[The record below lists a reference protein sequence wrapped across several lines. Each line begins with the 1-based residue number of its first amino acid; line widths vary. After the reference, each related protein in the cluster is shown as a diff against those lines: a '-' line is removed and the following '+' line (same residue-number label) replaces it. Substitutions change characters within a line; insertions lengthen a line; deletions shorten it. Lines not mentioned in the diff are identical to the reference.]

1 MRHWFGLLVPLP
13 TTPASR
19 ETRRRL
25 GPPGQSSRRL
35 LAKRAG
41 AALGALALGC
51 GLLLA
56 QQREK
61 PAAPRYE
68 PPQVISAVD
77 AAYPIQSVAFGTVV
91 LEVELS
97 ATGKVD
103 RVAAVRDIP
112 PLTDS
117 AEQAV
122 RQWKFKPARLDGRAV
137 ASSLPVAFTFVRPDV
152 WPRLGVPR

>member
-1 MRHWFGLLVPLP
+1 MRRWFGLLVPLP
-13 TTPASR
+13 TVPARGVS
-19 ETRRRL
+19 RRRIRL
-25 GPPGQSSRRL
+25 PGGSFPGLSARL
-35 LAKRAG
+35 AG
-41 AALGALALGC
+41 AALGVLALGG

-77 AAYPIQSVAFGTVV
+77 AAYPINSVAFGTVV
-91 LEVELS
+91 LDVELS
-97 ATGKVD
+97 ATGKID
-103 RVAAVRDIP
+103 RVAVVRDIP

-122 RQWKFKPARLDGRAV
+122 KQWKFKPARLEGRAV
-137 ASSLPVAFTFVRPDV
+137 ASSLPVAFIFVRPDL